1 MEVLGRHGEAYTKF
15 QEEVRV
21 TLERMQARREEAAAS
36 TRHGGDFEA
45 AVFEVVQSEAQRLRD
60 VATAVGSSTG
70 RIKNCKK
77 GDAVVEM
84 GPESAAVARRR

>member
-1 MEVLGRHGEAYTKF
+1 MEVLGKHGEAYTKF